1 MRRDD
6 INAVFGTGQGDV
18 KKPSLLFKI
27 HVIVFFDDQFHD
39 RIVFDFGW
47 KAQNIVFAIN
57 DDDIVPAKPL
67 GRMSRQE
74 RNIQT
79 RVFFT
84 MKLAGLPNEEIL

>member
-18 KKPSLLFKI
+18 KKPPLLFKI

-47 KAQNIVFAIN
+47 KTQNIVLAIN
-57 DDDIVPAKPL
+57 NNDIVSAKPL
-67 GRMSRQE
+67 GRMSRHK
-74 RNIQT
+74 RNVQVG
-79 RVFFT
+79 VFFAA
-84 MKLAGLPNEEIL
+84 KLTSLPNKEIF